1 MSDQMVALQRVAL
14 MGEFSAHFKRSLV
27 TKVFSSVQF
36 SDFTVASLEPFQ
48 ERPELL
54 VALLNWYSDRIRS
67 SRSSIGIDAYL
78 KGCGFI
84 DG

>member
-1 MSDQMVALQRVAL
+1 MGDQMVALQRVAL
-14 MGEFSAHFKRSLV
+14 MGEFSGHFKRSLV

-36 SDFTVASLEPFQ
+36 SNFTVPSLEPLQ
-48 ERPELL
+48 GRPDLL
-54 VALLNWYSDRIRS
+54 VAMLNWYSDRVRLPY
-67 SRSSIGIDAYL
+67 SIGIDAYL